1 MSTPSTADVSR
12 NLAEHDT
19 LPPGLTRRRLI
30 PILALTT
37 ALGPMSIDM
46 YLPSLPA
53 LQEHFHSDA
62 ATTQQTLAAYFIGLS
77 IGQLFYGP
85 ISDSLG
91 RRKPMI
97 FGLLL
102 YVLAAVGCLFA
113 REMEHLV
120 ALRFLQ
126 ALGGCAGMVI
136 TRAITRDCFPAQA
149 MARVLSLL
157 LLIMSVA
164 PILAPM
170 AGGYLFRWFG
180 WQSIFFVL
188 VVYGLICALAVG
200 FGIPETLRGERK
212 PLSFAGAARTYA
224 KLIGHRRFMGYAL
237 AGATGQAGLFAYI
250 SSSSFVFID
259 HYGVSPEHYA
269 WIFGFN
275 ACGLIGASQLNSLAL
290 NYLPVQRVLR
300 YALRVYSTAGVLMV
314 LAAVTGFGG
323 MWSVLAGLF
332 VCMSAMGFSFPNST
346 AAAMAPFGDRAGSAA
361 ALLGTLQFAI
371 ASVASFAAG
380 HLYNGS
386 ALPMAMIIATCGL
399 AALLLLRWLAP
410 MQPAA
415 KTS

>member
-1 MSTPSTADVSR
+1 MSTLSTAEAAR
-12 NLAEHDT
+12 HLAEHDT
-19 LPPGLTRRRLI
+19 LPPGLTRRKLI
-30 PILALTT
+30 PILAMTT

-53 LQEHFHSDA
+53 LEAHFHSDA
-62 ATTQQTLAAYFIGLS
+62 ATTQQTLASYFVGLS

-85 ISDSLG
+85 VSDSLG
-91 RRKPMI
+91 RRKPML
-97 FGLLL
+97 FGLIL
-102 YVLAAVGCLFA
+102 YVIAAFGCLFA

-136 TRAITRDCFPAQA
+136 TRAIVRDCFPAQA

-180 WQSIFFVL
+180 WQSIFALL
-188 VVYGLICALAVG
+188 VVYGLLCAAVVG
-200 FGIPETLRGERK
+200 LGVPETLRGERK
-212 PLSFAGAARTYA
+212 PLSLAGAARTYA
-224 KLIGHRRFMGYAL
+224 KLISHRRFMGYAL
-237 AGATGQAGLFAYI
+237 AGATAQAGLFAYI

-259 HYGVSPEHYA
+259 HYGIAPEHYA
-269 WIFGFN
+269 WIFGVN
-275 ACGLIGASQLNSLAL
+275 ACGLIGASQINSLAL
-290 NYLPVQRVLR
+290 NRVPVQRLLR
-300 YALRVYSTAGVLMV
+300 RALRVYVAAGVLMV
-314 LAAVTGFGG
+314 AATLSGVGG

-371 ASVASFAAG
+371 ASVSSFAAG
-380 HLYNGS
+380 HLYNGT
-386 ALPMAMIIATCGL
+386 AVPMAAIIAICGIS
-399 AALLLLRWLAP
+399 ALLLLRWLAP
-410 MQPAA
+410 PPAA
-415 KTS
+415 TA